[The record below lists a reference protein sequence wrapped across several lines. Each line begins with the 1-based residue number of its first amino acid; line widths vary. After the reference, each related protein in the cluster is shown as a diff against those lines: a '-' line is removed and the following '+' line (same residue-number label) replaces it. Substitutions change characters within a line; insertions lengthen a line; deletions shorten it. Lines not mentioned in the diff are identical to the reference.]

1 MQFDNNSKY
10 SITIDYLDITFQASI
25 FLFFFFFFFFEMMK
39 TDLKKLY
46 NMFFWNI

>member
-25 FLFFFFFFFFEMMK
+25 FFFFFWNDENWF
-39 TDLKKLY
+39 KKV
-46 NMFFWNI
+46 I